1 MNDKHSHIP
10 LTASLMALGA
20 GIVWSF
26 GGLFVRLTDD
36 ANTSAWQYLVWRS
49 VGVIAVVEIG
59 SAIKGHRSR
68 LITAYRSGWVMIV
81 GCLSLMLAS
90 VSYVYAVK
98 NTTAINA
105 ALFASMTPLVTAVI
119 AWLVLRE
126 RMDRL
131 TVGAIMLAGV
141 GLLIMVQGSSSATPD
156 GSNLSGDLAAL
167 LSALGFAGYT
177 VCVRSSAST
186 DWSPILPGYALMT
199 IVLCGTVALAQG
211 QSLAPRAVDIG
222 WALAHGSVLIVIG
235 TLLFNAGSK
244 RVPAGPM
251 AVFAQTESVFVP
263 LWVFIAL
270 GERPGAWAMV
280 GATVILVAVIGKA
293 LLDARRA
300 TRDARPTA
308 TDDASVPTVPPY
320 QATT

>member
-1 MNDKHSHIP
+1 VTHKPTHIP
-10 LTASLMALGA
+10 LTASLMALSA

-36 ANTSAWQYLVWRS
+36 DSTSAWQYLVWRS
-49 VGVIAVVEIG
+49 IGVVAVVEIG
-59 SAIKGHRSR
+59 SALKGHRSR
-68 LITAYRSGWVMIV
+68 LVAAYRNGWVMIV
-81 GCLSLMLAS
+81 GSLSLMLAS

-131 TVGAIMLAGV
+131 TVGAILLAGA
-141 GLLIMVQGSSSATPD
+141 GLLIMVQGSSPATD
-156 GSNLSGDLAAL
+156 GSHLSGDLAAL

-199 IVLCGTVALAQG
+199 IVLCGAVTVSQG
-211 QSLAPRAVDIG
+211 RSLAPRAGDIA
-222 WALAHGSVLIVIG
+222 WALAHGGVLIVVG

-263 LWVFIAL
+263 LWIFLAL
-270 GERPGAWAMV
+270 GERPGAWALL
-280 GATVILVAVIGKA
+280 GAAVILTAVIGKA
-293 LLDARRA
+293 VIDARRA
-300 TRDARPTA
+300 SKATRHASLPATA
-308 TDDASVPTVPPY
+308 PPIVS
-320 QATT
+320 AG